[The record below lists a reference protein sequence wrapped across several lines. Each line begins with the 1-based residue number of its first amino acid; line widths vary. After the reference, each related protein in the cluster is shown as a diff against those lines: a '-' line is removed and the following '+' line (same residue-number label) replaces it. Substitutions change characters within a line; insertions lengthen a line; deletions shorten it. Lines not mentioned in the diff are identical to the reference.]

1 VNEGQAV
8 DLIEETIRHVRAA
21 GSRKLVWDTGER
33 VSARFMDWY
42 LASCGFEFGDG
53 PEPTLPCLLG
63 ATLERGAGFRPVA
76 GERRQALRV
85 C

>member
-53 PEPTLPCLLG
+53 PEPTLPRG
-63 ATLERGAGFRPVA
+63 SWSSTAWERTSRPFPN
-76 GERRQALRV
+76 GRW
-85 C
+85 